1 MGDRT
6 YVTLTILAS
15 QQDEAIKHFDGDAD
29 EAHTHGLFAHH
40 TFYEVNYGN
49 LQFLDELQAAGIAYD
64 SQWEAGSEYGPG
76 CDYCRFTADGDV
88 VLKSISDSYQNP
100 SLTKLMEKINN
111 YEELRAFIIAHH
123 EEVSVLS
130 WDFQEEY
137 GKLYRTKQLIAP
149 NETLTS

>member
-6 YVTLTILAS
+6 CVTLTVLKS
-15 QQDEAIKHFDGDAD
+15 QQEDAVRFFTSD
-29 EAHTHGLFAHH
+29 SEYLNEHGSFVDY

-49 LQFLDELQAAGIAYD
+49 LDFLDQLVNAGIAYD
-64 SQWEAGSEYGPG
+64 SRWESGGEYGPG

-88 VLKSISDSYQNP
+88 ILKGISDEYRNP
-100 SLTKLMEKINN
+100 SIDTLMEKINN
-111 YEELRAFIIAHH
+111 YEELKAFIVAHYD
-123 EEVSVLS
+123 EISVLS